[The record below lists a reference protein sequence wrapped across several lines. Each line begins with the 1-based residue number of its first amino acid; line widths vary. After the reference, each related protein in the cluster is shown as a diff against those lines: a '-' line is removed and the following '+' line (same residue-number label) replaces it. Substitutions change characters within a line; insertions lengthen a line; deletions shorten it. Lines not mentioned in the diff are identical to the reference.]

1 MERWIALSFFSSNG
15 ELILLY
21 KNMPKPKR
29 AGTYDIVL
37 SPQFYILK
45 KEQLPIKYSYQAK
58 RLAPSILEEY
68 LDHNKDYEYVVQK
81 SKDGWKFFAYAPQD
95 IEEFLYEFFDI
106 PANKIGQ
113 VYFADQLN
121 TVLSKAPIELDENNA
136 LAILDSQ
143 ATIVPKSMLEVDE
156 YAKFNKKLRP
166 KGGFSFKSSK
176 KLKEGNKTTNKSSII
191 IAILLSLI
199 AIAYIVEGFSYK
211 KATKIYQ
218 DKLLAF
224 YEDSPELQSKLT
236 RDSIKAK
243 YEAIEKKQRS
253 IREQLKNLSKLSSKK
268 TILENLVL
276 NKDNIEASFRVDP
289 KEVKKIKSIT
299 ANTNL
304 SYTQKDN
311 LFKIKGAL
319 NVK

>member
-1 MERWIALSFFSSNG
+1 MSFFSSSG

-37 SPQFYILK
+37 SPQFYIVK

-58 RLAPSILEEY
+58 KLAPSILEEY
-68 LDHNKDYEYVVQK
+68 LDQNKKYEYIVQK
-81 SKDGWKFFAYAPQD
+81 VKDGWKFFAYSPKD
-95 IEEFLYEFFDI
+95 VEEFLKENFDI
-106 PANKIGQ
+106 PPSKIGQ
-113 VYFADQLN
+113 VYFADQLHK
-121 TVLSKAPIELDENNA
+121 VLAQVPIELDENNA

-143 ATIVPKSMLEVDE
+143 ATIVPKTMLEVDK

-176 KLKEGNKTTNKSSII
+176 KLQEGNKTTDKNSII
-191 IAILLSLI
+191 IATLLSLI
-199 AIAYIVEGFSYK
+199 AIAYLVEAYSYK
-211 KATKIYQ
+211 KAAKEAQ
-218 DKLLAF
+218 DKMLAI

-253 IREQLKNLSKLSSKK
+253 IREQLKNFSKLSSKK
-268 TILENLVL
+268 SVLENLTL
-276 NKDNIEASFRVDP
+276 NKDNLEASFRVDP
-289 KEVKKIKSIT
+289 KEIKKIKSIT
-299 ANTNL
+299 TNTNL
-304 SYTQKDN
+304 TYEQKDN